1 MIKWHQSEKDYWMAF
16 SGILI
21 GLGSYIRPQ
30 IIFFLLGIPF
40 IVLVDNQKNILDR
53 FRTVMIS
60 FLSFCFITIP
70 WAIYCQLQYSYFPL
84 IGKFFYIVF
93 DRYQKITYTGN
104 TIQKIASINPP
115 ISADINH
122 PLRLFSGSVV
132 RIFAHFLNNIYKSL
146 LILPYSFQ
154 LDGIS
159 SMFNDIIYWDENLNK
174 YWDGSVSIIFCF
186 FLALFLIGVVELVK
200 KKRKSGII
208 PLLLFLFYAFAL
220 GISRTSGGRYI
231 IPIAWIIVMYFL
243 YGMYVSVEK
252 IIRFAIPYLFAE
264 PLGKVKPSH
273 KTQKSIPA
281 YLPILFAFIIG
292 LSFPFFDN
300 LLSKKRGSI
309 ITRNEAIQ
317 LAAQPSIMEA
327 IPVAEDQWK
336 HFISSDALHYAYGK
350 LLLPVFSPNL
360 ESMKFGF
367 LEKKSPANSA
377 SIPLDENQLRKIDM
391 NEIYFMIACQ
401 GETPFDVFPVVLYD
415 VRRDEALVSRAN
427 VPLCFQ

>member
-1 MIKWHQSEKDYWMAF
+1 M
-16 SGILI
+16 
-21 GLGSYIRPQ
+21 
-30 IIFFLLGIPF
+30 
-40 IVLVDNQKNILDR
+40 
-53 FRTVMIS
+53 
-60 FLSFCFITIP
+60 
-70 WAIYCQLQYSYFPL
+70 
-84 IGKFFYIVF
+84 
-93 DRYQKITYTGN
+93 
-104 TIQKIASINPP
+104 
-115 ISADINH
+115 
-122 PLRLFSGSVV
+122 LFS
-132 RIFAHFLNNIYKSL
+132 
-146 LILPYSFQ
+146 
-154 LDGIS
+154 
-159 SMFNDIIYWDENLNK
+159 
-174 YWDGSVSIIFCF
+174 
-186 FLALFLIGVVELVK
+186 
-200 KKRKSGII
+200 
-208 PLLLFLFYAFAL
+208 
-220 GISRTSGGRYI
+220 
-231 IPIAWIIVMYFL
+231 
-243 YGMYVSVEK
+243 
-252 IIRFAIPYLFAE
+252 
-264 PLGKVKPSH
+264 
-273 KTQKSIPA
+273 
-281 YLPILFAFIIG
+281 FIIG